1 MKKCAIKF
9 SVKLFFISVVSI
21 YGQNLFVAPN
31 GNDANS
37 GTINEPLLNLSA
49 AITKA
54 KAGDTIFV
62 RGGTFNYTATISISK
77 SGTAESRYYI
87 FAYNKERPVLDFSS
101 QALGGSNRGIRLSNA
116 SYWYIK
122 GLDIKGAGDNG
133 MEISGG
139 SNNIIEFCAFYENRD
154 SGLQLSNGTSN
165 NQIIN
170 CDSYNNA
177 DPPNSPTDR
186 GYDDADGFAPKLTV
200 GSGNYFYGCRAWNNC
215 DDGWDGYLRG
225 ANNVTTILENCW
237 SFKNG
242 YLKDG
247 TDPGTGSNGNG
258 FKMGGGD
265 NTNSDRLMHHVTLK
279 RCLAF
284 DNKVK
289 GFDQN
294 NNDGTMTLL
303 NCTGFRNLSA
313 DYRITR
319 QVNTGQSV
327 IIKNSL
333 AYLGAVDLG
342 SFVVQEKNGWRSPFN
357 VSANDFVSLDATQAT
372 RPRKEDGS
380 LPDITFMN
388 LASGSQFID
397 AGVDVGLPFK
407 GLAPDLGA
415 FEYDGPSSI
424 HDYDIIPTSVVLHQN
439 YPNPFNPKTTISFSL
454 PKEMEIKLEV
464 FDLLGRSIKLL
475 AEGKYHSGTHTLL
488 FNAQGISSGIYFYR
502 LTTGQSSITKRLV
515 LLK

>member
-1 MKKCAIKF
+1 MNKLTTRF
-9 SVKLFFISVVSI
+9 SVLIFFISVIKLFS
-21 YGQNLFVAPN
+21 QNIFVAPN
-31 GNDANS
+31 GNDANP
-37 GTINEPLLNLSA
+37 GTVTLPLVNLST
-49 AITKA
+49 AINQVNL
-54 KAGDTIFV
+54 GDTIFV

-77 SGTAESRYYI
+77 SGTAESRYFI

-101 QALGGSNRGIRLSNA
+101 QSVGSSNRGIRLSNA

-177 DPPNSPTDR
+177 DPSEGN
-186 GYDDADGFAPKLTV
+186 ADGFAPKLTV
-200 GSGNYFYGCRAWNNC
+200 GSGNYFYGCRAWQNS

-242 YLKDG
+242 YRKDG
-247 TDPGTGSNGNG
+247 TQTSGNGNG

-294 NNDGTMTLL
+294 NNDGSMTLL
-303 NCTGFRNLSA
+303 NCTGFRNLTA

-319 QVNTGQSV
+319 ALNPGQTLTV
-327 IIKNSL
+327 KNSI
-333 AYLGAVDLG
+333 AYLGLVELG
-342 SFVVQEKNGWRSPFN
+342 TFAIQEKNSWLAPFS
-357 VSANDFVSLDATQAT
+357 VSANDFVSIDASQAT

-424 HDYDIIPTSVVLHQN
+424 NDPEIIPTTIVLYQN
-439 YPNPFNPKTTISFSL
+439 YPNPFNPTTTIKYSIPAIGSNYPNNLHVSL
-454 PKEMEIKLEV
+454 KIFDALGREVSTLVNEIKLPGV
-464 FDLLGRSIKLL
+464 YSVTFDGRNL
-475 AEGKYHSGTHTLL
+475 
-488 FNAQGISSGIYFYR
+488 SSGVYFYS
-502 LTTGQSSITKRLV
+502 LKTQNFTETKKFV
-515 LLK
+515 LMK

>member
-1 MKKCAIKF
+1 MKKIFLAF
-9 SVKLFFISVVSI
+9 LLTGLLSLS
-21 YGQNLFVAPN
+21 NLFAQNIFVSPN
-31 GNDANS
+31 GNDINS
-37 GTINEPLLNLSA
+37 GTINEPLLNISA
-49 AITKA
+49 AVTKA
-54 KAGDTIFV
+54 KPGDTIFV

-87 FAYNKERPVLDFSS
+87 FAYKNERPILDFSA
-101 QALGGSNRGIRLSNA
+101 QALSGSNRGIRLSNA

-177 DPPNSPTDR
+177 DPSEGN
-186 GYDDADGFAPKLTV
+186 ADGFAPKLTV
-200 GSGNYFYGCRAWNNC
+200 GTGNYFYGCRAWQNS

-225 ANNVTTILENCW
+225 ANNVTTTLENCW

-242 YLKDG
+242 FRKDG
-247 TDPGTGSNGNG
+247 SQSSGNGNG

-265 NTNSDRLMHHVTLK
+265 NSNSERLMHHVILK
-279 RCLAF
+279 RCLTF
-284 DNKVK
+284 DNKSK

-294 NNDGTMTLL
+294 NNDGSMTLL
-303 NCTGFRNLSA
+303 NCTGFRNLVA

-319 QVNTGQSV
+319 TINPGQTLTV
-327 IIKNSL
+327 KNSI
-333 AYLGAVDLG
+333 AYLGLVELG
-342 SFVVQEKNGWRSPFN
+342 NFAVQEKNSWLAPFS
-357 VSANDFVSLDATQAT
+357 VSLNDFVSVDATQAT
-372 RPRKEDGS
+372 RPRKADGS
-380 LPDITFMN
+380 LPDITFMH
-388 LASGSQFID
+388 LAQGSQFID

-424 HDYDIIPTSVVLHQN
+424 NDYDIIPSTIALYQN
-439 YPNPFNPKTTISFSL
+439 YPNPFNPTTTIKFIIPSGLSNNSPLRVSL
-454 PKEMEIKLEV
+454 KIFDALGKEV
-464 FDLLGRSIKLL
+464 
-475 AEGKYHSGTHTLL
+475 ATLL
-488 FNAQGISSGIYFYR
+488 DEEKLPGIYSIIFDGKNLSSGVYFYK
-502 LTTGQSSITKRLV
+502 LQTNNYSETKKFILM
-515 LLK
+515 K

>member
-1 MKKCAIKF
+1 MKNLKKYAIKF
-9 SVKLFFISVVSI
+9 SLILFFISTFNSF
-21 YGQNLFVAPN
+21 GQNIFVAPN

-37 GTINEPLLNLSA
+37 GTINEPLLNLSS

-54 KAGDTIFV
+54 KSGDTIFV
-62 RGGTFNYTATISISK
+62 RSGTFNYTTTISISK

-87 FAYNKERPVLDFSS
+87 FAYKKERPVLDFSS
-101 QALGGSNRGIRLSNA
+101 QSVGSGNRGIRLSNA
-116 SYWYIK
+116 SYWHIK
-122 GLDIKGAGDNG
+122 GLDVKGAGDNG

-154 SGLQLSNGTSN
+154 SGLQLSNGTAN

-177 DPPNSPTDR
+177 DLSEGN
-186 GYDDADGFAPKLTV
+186 ADGFAPKLTV
-200 GSGNYFYGCRAWNNC
+200 GSGNYFYGCRAWQNS

-225 ANNVTTILENCW
+225 ANNVTTILEKCW

-242 YLKDG
+242 YKKDG
-247 TDPGTGSNGNG
+247 TQSSGNGNG

-265 NTNSDRLMHHVTLK
+265 NSNSERLMHHFTLK

-294 NNDGTMTLL
+294 NNDGSMTLL

-319 QVNTGQSV
+319 ELNPGQTLTL
-327 IIKNSL
+327 KNSIAFL
-333 AYLGAVDLG
+333 SAVDLR
-342 SFVVQEKNGWRSPFN
+342 SFAVQEKNSWLPAFS
-357 VSANDFVSLDATQAT
+357 VTENDFVSIDATQAT

-380 LPDITFMN
+380 LPDITFMH
-388 LASGSQFID
+388 LASGSQLID

-415 FEYDGPSSI
+415 FEYDVPSSI
-424 HDYDIIPTSVVLHQN
+424 HDSDIIPTSVVLHQN
-439 YPNPFNPKTTISFSL
+439 YPNPFNPETKIAFSL
-454 PKEMEIKLEV
+454 PTEMEIKLEV

-475 AEGKYHSGTHTLL
+475 AQGKYQGGTHTVL
-488 FNAQGISSGIYFYR
+488 FTAQGISSGIYFYR
-502 LTTGQSSITKRLV
+502 LSTTQSTITKRLV

>member
-1 MKKCAIKF
+1 MKNKITHF
-9 SVKLFFISVVSI
+9 LLLLFVVQLNVLLA
-21 YGQNLFVAPN
+21 QNIFVAPN
-31 GNDANS
+31 GNDANT
-37 GTINEPLLNLSA
+37 GTINEPLLNLSS
-49 AITKA
+49 AISKA

-62 RGGTFNYTATISISK
+62 RGGTFNYNATISISK
-77 SGTAESRYYI
+77 SGTTTSRYYI
-87 FAYNKERPVLDFSS
+87 FAYKNERPVLDFSS
-101 QALGGSNRGIRLSNA
+101 QAVGSSNRGIRLSNA
-116 SYWYIK
+116 SYWHIK
-122 GLDIKGAGDNG
+122 GLDIRGAGDNG

-139 SNNIIEFCAFYENRD
+139 ANNIIEFCAFYENRD
-154 SGLQLSNGTSN
+154 SGLQLSNGASN

-177 DPPNSPTDR
+177 DPPNSPTDP

-200 GSGNYFYGCRAWNNC
+200 GSGNYFYGCSAWNNC

-225 ANNVTTILENCW
+225 TNNVTTIIENCW

-247 TDPGTGSNGNG
+247 SNPGTQSNGNG

-265 NTNSDRLMHHVTLK
+265 NSNSDRLMHHVTLK
-279 RCLAF
+279 KCLAF

-294 NNDGTMTLL
+294 NNDGSMTLL
-303 NCTGFRNLSA
+303 NCTGFRNLTA

-319 QVNTGQSV
+319 ALNPGQTLT
-327 IIKNSL
+327 IKNSI
-333 AYLGAVDLG
+333 AYLGLVELG
-342 SFVVQEKNGWRSPFN
+342 NFAVQEKNSWLAPFN
-357 VSANDFVSLDATQAT
+357 VSANDFKSIDVSQAT

-380 LPDITFMN
+380 LPDITFLH
-388 LASGSQFID
+388 LADGSQFID

-415 FEYDGPSSI
+415 FEYEGPSSI
-424 HDYDIIPTSVVLHQN
+424 NYDELISSEIILHQN
-439 YPNPFNPKTTISFSL
+439 FPNPFNPETKISFSL
-454 PKEMEIKLEV
+454 PKEMEITLEV
-464 FDLLGRSIKLL
+464 FDLLGRSVTKLID
-475 AEGKYHSGTHTLL
+475 GKYQSGYHTVL
-488 FNAQGISSGIYFYR
+488 FNAKGISSGVYIYR
-502 LTTGQSSITKRLV
+502 LTSGGFNQSKRFV